1 MEGRIFNYI
10 KMVNSPTDY
19 FFSLWL
25 RTEGPE
31 IIFRQ
36 YELTRTGGCKD
47 QEGRKEKEGEWRTG
61 EELARQNKK

>member
-36 YELTRTGGCKD
+36 YELTCTCKE
-47 QEGRKEKEGEWRTG
+47 QEGEGRREKEGEWRTG